1 MVLEDVGVVWQ
12 PLFMA
17 HDGAPG
23 TGGKEEGAP
32 LILGLAVNL
41 PLTKSAVLTGC
52 PAVLLNIVKPNPN
65 TMQ

>member
-1 MVLEDVGVVWQ
+1 
-12 PLFMA
+12 MA

>member
-1 MVLEDVGVVWQ
+1 
-12 PLFMA
+12 MA

-41 PLTKSAVLTGC
+41 PLTKSAVFNRLSSSAFSDC
-52 PAVLLNIVKPNPN
+52 RAVLTNHTL
-65 TMQ
+65 